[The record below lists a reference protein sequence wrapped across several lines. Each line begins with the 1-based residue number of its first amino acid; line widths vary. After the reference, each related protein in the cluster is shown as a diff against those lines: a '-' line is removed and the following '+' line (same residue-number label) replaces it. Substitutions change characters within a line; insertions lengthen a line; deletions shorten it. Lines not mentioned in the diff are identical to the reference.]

1 MSHQISATP
10 DEPQV
15 PVANND
21 WSGIELTQD
30 IVLALADY
38 LDVFVEMDLEL
49 KQRKE
54 VDDENKK
61 KSKDSTVTC

>member
-1 MSHQISATP
+1 MSQQEPLTP

-21 WSGIELTQD
+21 WSGIELTQEV
-30 IVLALADY
+30 IIALADY
-38 LDVFVEMDLEL
+38 LDVFVAMDLEL

-54 VDDENKK
+54 NNYGVNQ
-61 KSKDSTVTC
+61 DSSTSS